1 MTKRE
6 KNIAKLIKTIGVV
19 VDKLDRLLQCVNAQN
34 AKNRSEDL
42 LFVRL
47 NDNVQ
52 W

>member
-1 MTKRE
+1 MKHF
-6 KNIAKLIKTIGVV
+6 AKLVKTIGVV

-47 NDNVQ
+47 NDNV
-52 W
+52 